1 MDEVFHIEMD
11 DLDLAQMRISK
22 HDDASNKQR
31 KTQRDLELYMEQKT
45 LLGYVKIC
53 RVFNFDPLNCIS
65 LHLILILMSKNP
77 DRPAVLQ
84 AFLQLI
90 PGEQRT
96 ALHFD
101 EDAWSQFN
109 STESD
114 HLTSISD
121 WVTLFKYIK
130 LIKMSPE
137 ETHRLASDPRVQV
150 FLNSMV
156 LANTAPTPLSMEYV
170 VKSMLSVTLMNI
182 PAAKMFERFVLTSG
196 NTRDVE
202 LRSLRTVNDF
212 TDNCS
217 HMPHE
222 VQQHTFVVLL
232 RHICLTSDFVNDI
245 AAIIDTCAREHEVRS
260 QTVSRKFSIRDH
272 ISKNL
277 NTETVQYVHTFDNW
291 CSQQKFSVTTSIN
304 LQRMLYFMKAQ
315 VTRVPEDVF
324 LKYFDASFVSK
335 FSAGTIHQIDEAA
348 IIFAIKSLRVYH
360 NNIKSFLDFRTRC
373 MLGLNAN
380 VRAGLTLPV
389 VLQLY
394 VSIWQHDSIRE
405 RCWRSII
412 GVYNY
417 TIASS
422 CETFR
427 QQHEYEY
434 EGVLESMVQFLLT

>member
-1 MDEVFHIEMD
+1 MDEIFHIEMD
-11 DLDLAQMRISK
+11 DLDLAHMRISR
-22 HDDASNKQR
+22 HEDNFNKQR

-53 RVFNFDPLNCIS
+53 RVFNFDPLNSIS

-77 DRPAVLQ
+77 DRAAVLQ
-84 AFLQLI
+84 SFLQLL
-90 PGEQRT
+90 PEEQRS

-109 STESD
+109 NNESD

-130 LIKMSPE
+130 LIKMSSE
-137 ETHRLASDPRVQV
+137 EMQNLTNDPRVQV
-150 FLNSMV
+150 FLNSMIA
-156 LANTAPTPLSMEYV
+156 ANTAQDPVNLEYV

-182 PAAKMFERFVLTSG
+182 PAAKMFERFVMSHS

-217 HMPHE
+217 HMPQE
-222 VQQHTFVVLL
+222 VQQNTFIVLL
-232 RHICLTSDFVNDI
+232 RHVCLTPDFVQDV
-245 AAIIDTCAREHEVRS
+245 ADIIDTCAKEHEVRS
-260 QTVSRKFSIRDH
+260 QSTSKKFSIREH
-272 ISKNL
+272 ISKNI
-277 NTETVQYVHTFDNW
+277 NTSTVQYVHTFENW

-304 LQRMLYFMKAQ
+304 LQRMLYFMRAQ
-315 VTRVPEDVF
+315 VIQVPEHVF
-324 LKYFDASFVSK
+324 LKYFDPSFVGK
-335 FSAGTIHQIDEAA
+335 FATGTIHQIDESV
-348 IIFAIKSLRVYH
+348 IIFVIKSLRVYH
-360 NNIKSFLDFRTRC
+360 NNINSLLDFRTKC
-373 MLGLNAN
+373 MLGLNTTI
-380 VRAGLTLPV
+380 RAALTLPV

-394 VSIWQHDSIRE
+394 VSIWQHESIRE
-405 RCWRSII
+405 HCWRSII
-412 GVYNY
+412 GVYNH

-427 QQHEYEY
+427 QQHKYEY